1 MTIFIFLA
9 YCNTLKKIW
18 SFAMRRSLIAI
29 VLATFMLSACS
40 SVPGPSRT
48 NSIGALGIAA
58 IFGAAV
64 IIGANN

>member
-1 MTIFIFLA
+1 
-9 YCNTLKKIW
+9 
-18 SFAMRRSLIAI
+18 MRRSLIAI

-40 SVPGPSRT
+40 TVPGPSRT

-64 IIGANN
+64 IIAAHN